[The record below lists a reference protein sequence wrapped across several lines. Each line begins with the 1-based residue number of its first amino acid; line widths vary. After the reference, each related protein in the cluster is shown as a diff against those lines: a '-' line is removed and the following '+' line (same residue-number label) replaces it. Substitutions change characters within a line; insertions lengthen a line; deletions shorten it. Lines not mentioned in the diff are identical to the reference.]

1 MSAKPITVSA
11 KILSKEYTI
20 ACPAEEREALESS
33 VRFVDEQMQEIRNS
47 GKVIGA
53 ERIAVMAAINIAHE
67 MLKSQSQVQS
77 IDVDVITRLDELQS
91 KINNSLEKAASA

>member
-1 MSAKPITVSA
+1 MSDKPITVSA

-33 VRFVDEQMQEIRNS
+33 VRYVDSQMQEIRNG

-67 MLKSQSQVQS
+67 MLKSQNQVQN
-77 IDVDVITRLDELQS
+77 IDVDVINRLDELQS
-91 KINNSLEKAASA
+91 KINDSLDKVAAS

>member
-1 MSAKPITVSA
+1 MSDTPITVNA

-33 VRFVDEQMQEIRNS
+33 IRHVNDQMQEIRGG

-67 MLKSQSQVQS
+67 MLKSQNQVQN

-91 KINNSLEKAASA
+91 EINDSLAKVTAS

>member
-1 MSAKPITVSA
+1 MSDKPITVSA

-20 ACPAEEREALESS
+20 ACPPEEREALKRS
-33 VRFVDEQMQEIRNS
+33 VSHVDKQMQEIRNG

-77 IDVDVITRLDELQS
+77 IDADVITRLDELQAQIDAS
-91 KINNSLEKAASA
+91 LDKIGTS

>member
-1 MSAKPITVSA
+1 MSDKPITVSA

-33 VRFVDEQMQEIRNS
+33 VLHVNRQMQEIRS
-47 GKVIGA
+47 GGKVIGA

-67 MLKSQSQVQS
+67 MLKSKSQVQS

-91 KINNSLEKAASA
+91 KINESLEKVTS